1 VQTTE
6 ATQITCRIDT
16 NIEARDHEEEAIMVV
31 FLKTSE
37 EAVCDE
43 ENVCNFIF
51 EGDDIPV
58 VSGATLAFDAA
69 LQQYVLTIEGTNMD
83 LAGAD
88 LHISD
93 VS

>member
-51 EGDDIPV
+51 RG
-58 VSGATLAFDAA
+58 
-69 LQQYVLTIEGTNMD
+69 
-83 LAGAD
+83 
-88 LHISD
+88 
-93 VS
+93 